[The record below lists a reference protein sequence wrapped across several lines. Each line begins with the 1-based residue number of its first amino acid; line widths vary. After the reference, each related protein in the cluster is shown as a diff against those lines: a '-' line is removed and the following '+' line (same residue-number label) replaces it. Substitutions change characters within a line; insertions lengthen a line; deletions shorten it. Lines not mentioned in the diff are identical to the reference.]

1 MIEFNLALKLK
12 VHQHCFSIIEDK
24 INTIQKEYRLYQDSA
39 ANETKSSAGDKHDT
53 GKAMMQMEQEK
64 LGIQFKELVNS
75 KKILG
80 SINPSIKSEKIQFG
94 SFVKTDTSWFYI
106 SISLG
111 KILIDAKEIFILSS
125 QTPLSKLMLNKS
137 NGDSFSFNGNNYTVT
152 EVC

>member
-1 MIEFNLALKLK
+1 MIADDLALKLSI
-12 VHQHCFSIIEDK
+12 HQHCINLIEEKII
-24 INTIQKEYRLYQDSA
+24 TIQKEYRLYQDSA

-80 SINPSIKSEKIQFG
+80 SINPSTRYNKIQFG
-94 SFVKTDTSWFYI
+94 SFIKTETSWFYI

-111 KILIDAKEIFILSS
+111 KISIENKEIFILSS

-137 NGDSFSFNGNNYTVT
+137 VGDSFSFNGTHYKVT
-152 EVC
+152 DVC

>member
-12 VHQHCFSIIEDK
+12 VHQHCISIIEDK

-137 NGDSFSFNGNNYTVT
+137 NGDSFSFNGNNYTVA

>member
-1 MIEFNLALKLK
+1 MIANDLALKLSI
-12 VHQHCFSIIEDK
+12 HQHCINLIEEK

-80 SINPSIKSEKIQFG
+80 SINPSTRYNKIQFG
-94 SFVKTDTSWFYI
+94 SFIKTETSWFYI

-111 KILIDAKEIFILSS
+111 KISIDSHEIFILSS

-137 NGDSFSFNGNNYTVT
+137 VGDAFSFNGKHYKVT

>member
-1 MIEFNLALKLK
+1 MIEFNLVLKLK
-12 VHQHCFSIIEDK
+12 VHQHCISIIEDK

-125 QTPLSKLMLNKS
+125 QTPLSKLMLNKA
-137 NGDSFSFNGNNYTVT
+137 NDDSFSFNGNNYTVT